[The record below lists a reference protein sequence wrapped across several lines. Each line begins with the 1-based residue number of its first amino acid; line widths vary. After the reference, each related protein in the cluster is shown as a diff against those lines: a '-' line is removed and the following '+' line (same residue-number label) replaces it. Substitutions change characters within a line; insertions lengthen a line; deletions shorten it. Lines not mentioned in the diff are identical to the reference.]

1 MEKEQIFH
9 PISFLLVE
17 AISIPFEVQVA
28 QVIYT
33 LTIFVILQ
41 APCDSMNILL
51 AYIDNDNDQVVG
63 IMVHLP
69 KYKMFVCTW
78 IDNEAYIYL
87 CD

>member
-33 LTIFVILQ
+33 LTIVIKLQ
-41 APCDSMNILL
+41 VPCKDSNNVLH
-51 AYIDNDNDQVVG
+51 AYIDNDNDWVVG

-69 KYKMFVCTW
+69 K
-78 IDNEAYIYL
+78 
-87 CD
+87 

>member
-33 LTIFVILQ
+33 LTIVVKLEEIGILQ
-41 APCDSMNILL
+41 IIKDSNNVLH

-63 IMVHLP
+63 LMVHLP
-69 KYKMFVCTW
+69 K
-78 IDNEAYIYL
+78 
-87 CD
+87 